1 MAVPIISGATFVVRR
16 WLLSV
21 TVECLQCE
29 SKHEVTLARASHGPS
44 PFEVA
49 CPGCGAVYDLGGMAW
64 DVRIGQ
70 SPRFAIAA
78 SAPLPKVMN

>member
-1 MAVPIISGATFVVRR
+1 MPIPIISGATFRVRR

-29 SKHEVTLARASHGPS
+29 SKQEVTLVRVSHGES

-49 CPGCGAVYDLGGMAW
+49 CPGCGAVYDLGGMAY
-64 DVRIGQ
+64 DVRSGQ
-70 SPRFAIAA
+70 KPQFAIAP
-78 SAPLPKVMN
+78 SKPLPKVLN